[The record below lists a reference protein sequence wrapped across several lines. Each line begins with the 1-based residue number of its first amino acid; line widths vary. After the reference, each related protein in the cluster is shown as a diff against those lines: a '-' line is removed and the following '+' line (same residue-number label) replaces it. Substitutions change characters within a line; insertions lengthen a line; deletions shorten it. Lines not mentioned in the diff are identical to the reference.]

1 VAGYSAMDVIAAGVR
16 QANSFDAKLV
26 EKALRSLKLQTLVG
40 SVQFDSSGDL
50 EEQKV
55 YVFQVKDGEFVQLPA
70 E

>member
-1 VAGYSAMDVIAAGVR
+1 MDVIAAGVR
-16 QANSFDAKLV
+16 QANSFDARLV